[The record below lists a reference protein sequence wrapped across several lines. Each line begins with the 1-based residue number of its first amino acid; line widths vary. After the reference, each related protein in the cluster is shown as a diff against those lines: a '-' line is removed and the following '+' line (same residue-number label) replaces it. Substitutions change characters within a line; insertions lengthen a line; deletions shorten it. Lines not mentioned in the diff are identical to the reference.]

1 MGLRPTT
8 HEHLPLERTGEDW
21 AFFLGQ
27 QKGRRSLIQVIF
39 WLSVESC
46 FKRDIIQ
53 CIHPQKGCSD
63 YALDL
68 GVGNQET
75 KFSVLPYR
83 FFFFAFH
90 IIFKCLFRHLFCFKL
105 LSPQF
110 SPLWLCYKRFLCHF
124 LPAKFLPQTQR
135 TCKIWGYPFRIWIIT
150 LPFRMELP
158 SSKIETKDQ
167 YKNILGISALG
178 LNFLYYDK
186 DFPM

>member
-27 QKGRRSLIQVIF
+27 QKGRSLIQVIL

-53 CIHPQKGCSD
+53 YTHPQRECSG

-75 KFSVLPYR
+75 KFSLLPY
-83 FFFFAFH
+83 
-90 IIFKCLFRHLFCFKL
+90 LFSSLTFISYLNVYLDICSV
-105 LSPQF
+105 SPQF

-124 LPAKFLPQTQR
+124 LLAKFLPQTQR

-167 YKNILGISALG
+167 YKNILGFSALG